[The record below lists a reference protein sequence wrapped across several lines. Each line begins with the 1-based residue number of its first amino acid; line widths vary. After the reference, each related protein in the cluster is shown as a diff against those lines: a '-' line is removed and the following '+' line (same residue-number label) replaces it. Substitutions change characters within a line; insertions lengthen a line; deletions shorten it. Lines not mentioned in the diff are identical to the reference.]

1 MRESTLS
8 ESRSDRLLGYCS
20 KGTFLSVITVSG
32 QYGVNELG
40 EIPADARLPTSFGDF
55 RIRVFHEENTGLD
68 HVALT
73 LGDMIGPDP
82 VLVRVHS
89 ECLTG
94 DAFGSLRC
102 DCGAQLEAA
111 MRQIHDVGW
120 GCIIY
125 LRQEGRGIGLH
136 AKIQAY
142 NLQDHGADTL
152 DANLLLGHPADARDY
167 GIASEILGSIGIEKV
182 CLLTNNP
189 DKVVQLVQNGVNIV
203 ERMPLVVGVR
213 EQNLQYLTTKIDRM
227 GHEIEDERL
236 NGHRQ

>member
-1 MRESTLS
+1 M
-8 ESRSDRLLGYCS
+8 
-20 KGTFLSVITVSG
+20 TVPKRPIDLH
-32 QYGVNELG
+32 EM
-40 EIPADARLPTSFGDF
+40 EDIPADARLPTSQGDF
-55 RIRVFHEENTGLD
+55 RIRVFHEETTNLD

-73 LGDMIGPDP
+73 LGDMSGPDP

-102 DCGAQLEAA
+102 DCGPQLDTALARIQE
-111 MRQIHDVGW
+111 VGW
-120 GCIIY
+120 GCLVY

-142 NLQDHGADTL
+142 NLQDLGADTL

-167 GIASEILGSIGIEKV
+167 RIAAEILQEVGIDRV

-189 DKVVQLVQNGVNIV
+189 DKIRQLQSLDIDVV
-203 ERMPLVVGVR
+203 ESMPLVTGVSDDNR
-213 EQNLQYLTTKIDRM
+213 EYLITKAERM
-227 GHEIEDERL
+227 GHSINTDDL
-236 NGHRQ
+236 D

>member
-1 MRESTLS
+1 M
-8 ESRSDRLLGYCS
+8 
-20 KGTFLSVITVSG
+20 TVPKRPIDLH
-32 QYGVNELG
+32 EME
-40 EIPADARLPTSFGDF
+40 EIPADARLPTSQGDF
-55 RIRVFHEENTGLD
+55 RIRVFHEETTNLD

-73 LGDMIGPDP
+73 LGDMSGPDP

-102 DCGAQLEAA
+102 DCGPQLDTALARIQE
-111 MRQIHDVGW
+111 VGW
-120 GCIIY
+120 GCLVY

-142 NLQDHGADTL
+142 NLQDQGADTL

-167 GIASEILGSIGIEKV
+167 RIAAEILREVGIDRV

-189 DKVVQLVQNGVNIV
+189 DKTLQLQSLDIDVI
-203 ERMPLVVGVR
+203 ESMPLVTGVSDDNR
-213 EQNLQYLTTKIDRM
+213 EYLITKAERM
-227 GHEIEDERL
+227 GHSINTDDL
-236 NGHRQ
+236 G

>member
-1 MRESTLS
+1 M
-8 ESRSDRLLGYCS
+8 
-20 KGTFLSVITVSG
+20 SVPNRPVDIT
-32 QYGVNELG
+32 EL
-40 EIPADARLPTSFGDF
+40 IDVPADARLPTEHGDF
-55 RIRVFHEENTGLD
+55 RIRVFHEDTTGLD

-94 DAFGSLRC
+94 DALGSLRC
-102 DCGAQLEAA
+102 DCGPQLETALQ
-111 MRQIHDVGW
+111 RIHEVGW
-120 GCIIY
+120 GCLVY

-142 NLQDHGADTL
+142 NLQDRGADTL

-167 GIASEILGSIGIEKV
+167 RIAEKILVAVGVESV

-189 DKVVQLVQNGVNIV
+189 DKVIQLQNLGVDVVERLPLVAGVSEDNREYLSTKV
-203 ERMPLVVGVR
+203 ERM
-213 EQNLQYLTTKIDRM
+213 
-227 GHEIEDERL
+227 GHSISEDHFES
-236 NGHRQ
+236 